1 MNKKLHFWILS
12 IAAMLFLSAGLMAQE
27 QVEVS
32 IKVKK
37 DGKVVKDTTYQFEDA
52 SKAKHA
58 MRMMEVLSGDDQHM
72 EHVSY
77 NITSTHTQG
86 GHSKAMVFISE
97 DGEEFNI
104 TELHSDSLE
113 WISEGDEPHGEHVII
128 RKSKDGNTYDV
139 LIDGAVAITV
149 ASNTTNYTTLGLADG
164 IHTWRVK
171 AYDHAAN
178 SNTSVQWAFIV
189 DTTLPGLPVLSGPAN
204 GSSTVDSTPTL
215 VWNTCRG

>member
-1 MNKKLHFWILS
+1 MKKNIRIWILGFS
-12 IAAMLFLSAGLMAQE
+12 ASLFLSAGLMAQE

-32 IKVKK
+32 VKVTK

-52 SKAKHA
+52 SEAKHA
-58 MRMMEVLSGDDQHM
+58 MQMLEVLSGDDRHM

-128 RKSKDGNTYDV
+128 RKIKDGNTYDV
-139 LIDGAVAITV
+139 LLDEAHEGETV
-149 ASNTTNYTTLGLADG
+149 KV
-164 IHTWRVK
+164 IIIE
-171 AYDHAAN
+171 DH
-178 SNTSVQWAFIV
+178 
-189 DTTLPGLPVLSGPAN
+189 DED
-204 GSSTVDSTPTL
+204 VDSD
-215 VWNTCRG
+215 VDVEHDEDVEVKVIKKKVKK